1 MVGNPIVDLRSVE
14 WDNEL
19 GVVNLCLNQVAYSG
33 LLVAAGSLA
42 TSANLEHEVTSRK
55 KRAQGR
61 RPEAIS
67 NRF

>member
-1 MVGNPIVDLRSVE
+1 MTSSILILPFLFRSVE

-42 TSANLEHEVTSRK
+42 TSANLEHEGHGLALKTY
-55 KRAQGR
+55 
-61 RPEAIS
+61 
-67 NRF
+67 

>member
-1 MVGNPIVDLRSVE
+1 LRSVE

-42 TSANLEHEVTSRK
+42 TSANLEHEGHGLALKTY
-55 KRAQGR
+55 
-61 RPEAIS
+61 
-67 NRF
+67 